1 MGKVEKLD
9 KARGKAG
16 TRSAA
21 GALDKG
27 RARQAK
33 TRRRC
38 PICRAPAV
46 QKYRPFCSKRCA
58 DVDLGRWIGGDYR
71 IAGNPANALN
81 QEDNNGED
89 QD

>member
-1 MGKVEKLD
+1 M
-9 KARGKAG
+9 
-16 TRSAA
+16 
-21 GALDKG
+21 
-27 RARQAK
+27 
-33 TRRRC
+33 
-38 PICRAPAV
+38 CRAPAV